1 MAVDDTR
8 LPRRPGGLGAPA
20 HLARPPVFGNPAP
33 PRRRTS
39 WILSYILLSSLLV
52 FAIVSSATALVA
64 YLALALYAMLGRG
77 HAVRALG
84 LSWFLTMANP
94 ELVTPGSGS
103 VGRYAVLAGA
113 LISALIHGTV
123 LSKVRR
129 GRLFIY
135 ATALLGVAIIV
146 HSLLFSQVLD
156 VSILKAVSWTLAM
169 CGLLAC
175 WIGMPPDEREE
186 VIGQLFWGLSL
197 LALFSLPLL
206 ITPMGFLTNGTGFQG
221 LLNHPQAF
229 GTTMGL
235 LAAWTAIKML
245 GERRPSWMSILVFGI
260 SSVLVLLSET
270 RTAALGV
277 VGGVALSILLA
288 PLLSGRTLRELF
300 PGLMSA
306 RLWGVGVVT
315 LVAGLIAL
323 PFLLD
328 LIGAFMTKR
337 SSGESLAG
345 AYQESRGI
353 LIEPMLD
360 NVAEHPLSGI
370 GFGVASDYMTMDV
383 KRDAMLG
390 LPMSAP
396 IEKGLIFVGALEE
409 LGIFLFAAVMIWLVV
424 FARVCARGGLM
435 PFTVFIVVILFNFG
449 EGTFFSPGGMG
460 GLFAIFLTW
469 AYAQGA
475 GGSLKARH
483 G

>member
-1 MAVDDTR
+1 MAIDDTR
-8 LPRRPGGLGAPA
+8 LPRRPGGVPPHLVRHPAYFAAPS
-20 HLARPPVFGNPAP
+20 RS
-33 PRRRTS
+33 RRRIS
-39 WILSYILLSSLLV
+39 WVVSYTLLFGVVAL
-52 FAIVSSATALVA
+52 AIASSATALVA
-64 YLALALYAMLGRG
+64 YIGLGAYAMLGRG

-94 ELVTPGSGS
+94 ELVAPGSAS

-113 LISALIHGTV
+113 MVSALLHGTI
-123 LSKVRR
+123 LSPVRR

-135 ATALLGVAIIV
+135 ATALLGLSIIV
-146 HSLLFSQVLD
+146 HALLFSQVLD

-169 CGLLAC
+169 CALLAC

-186 VIGQLFWGLSL
+186 VIDQLFWGLTL
-197 LALFSLPLL
+197 LTLFSLPLL
-206 ITPMGFLTNGTGFQG
+206 FMPMGFLTNGTGFQG
-221 LLNHPQAF
+221 LLNQPQAF

-235 LAAWTAIKML
+235 LAAWTGISLL

-260 SSVLVLLSET
+260 SSALVLLSET

-277 VGGVALSILLA
+277 MGGIGLSILLA
-288 PLLSGRTLRELF
+288 PVLSGRTLRELF

-306 RLWGVGVVT
+306 RLWGVGVAVV
-315 LVAGLIAL
+315 VAGLIAL
-323 PFLLD
+323 PFVVDIIDSFL
-328 LIGAFMTKR
+328 TKR
-337 SSGESLAG
+337 GSGDSLVG
-345 AYQESRGI
+345 AYQESRGV
-353 LIEPMLD
+353 LIEPMLE
-360 NVAEHPLSGI
+360 NVAEHPFSGI

-383 KRDAMLG
+383 KRDSIIG

-396 IEKGLIFVGALEE
+396 IEKGLIFLGVLEE
-409 LGIFLFAAVMIWLVV
+409 LGVFLFALVMVWLVV

-435 PFTVFIVVILFNFG
+435 SFAVFLVIILFNFG

-460 GLFAIFLTW
+460 GLFSIFLTW

-475 GGSLKARH
+475 GGSLKVRH